1 MDGIRYEN
9 RGGIR
14 AADLFHTNTAS
25 VSSTGG
31 LRVISINFDYFLQ
44 TKVRKVPGSGLG
56 GIKVNPTLPLGIS
69 NLSVSEVSRV
79 IGNV

>member
-1 MDGIRYEN
+1 VDGLISAHKKPQP
-9 RGGIR
+9 IK
-14 AADLFHTNTAS
+14 
-25 VSSTGG
+25 TGG